1 MLLQP
6 LPRLNTMLKYKDSRL
21 NKKNKISNMQ
31 RTSNLFSK
39 RFKLMLIK
47 LLPRRRKIKR
57 KRNFS
62 KQIKPK
68 LEPNLPA
75 RLNSN
80 KQELKNL
87 KLILKLPRK
96 RLSKWQKSKLHLLSS
111 NSSSKERK

>member
-1 MLLQP
+1 MLLQL
-6 LPRLNTMLKYKDSRL
+6 LPRLNTTLKFKDSSL

-47 LLPRRRKIKR
+47 LLHRRRKIKR
-57 KRNFS
+57 KRNYS
-62 KQIKPK
+62 KLIKLK

-75 RLNSN
+75 RLNSS

-96 RLSKWQKSKLHLLSS
+96 RLSKWQKSKLLLLSS
-111 NSSSKERK
+111 NSSNKERK